1 MPSLLLDG
9 YLRRIGLAAPAGR
22 DIDTLRRLHIA
33 HVDAIPFENLD
44 ILLGRGIRLD
54 LDHLQNK
61 LIAQRRGG
69 YCFEHNTLFL
79 AILRDLGFT
88 VSAMEARVRAGS
100 TDVRPRTHMIL
111 SVEIDGEPWLADVGF
126 GGEGLREPVPMD
138 REHAVPASGTAYR
151 VVRERD
157 VRVMQMRRAGAWI
170 DQYAFLPHAV
180 QPVDFEVANWFTS
193 TYPQSPFVRT
203 LTAQR
208 STRDVRYILKYP
220 AYTEIRESGTSG
232 RVIARD
238 ELMPLLR
245 DVFGIV
251 MPLDTLFP
259 AIDDPICSSVGA
271 TVPVSVINRGAPPTV
286 EVVVKQEES
295 RDGGTRSVSPPT
307 SA

>member
-1 MPSLLLDG
+1 MASLLLEA
-9 YLRRIGLAAPAGR
+9 YLRRIGVADPGGR
-22 DIDTLRRLHIA
+22 DMDSLRRLHTA

-69 YCFEHNTLFL
+69 YCFEQNTLFL
-79 AILRDLGFT
+79 AVLRELGFT
-88 VSAMEARVRAGS
+88 ASAMEARVRAGS
-100 TDVRPRTHMIL
+100 ADLRPRTHMIL

-138 REHAVPASGTAYR
+138 REHAGPAPGIAYR
-151 VVRERD
+151 VVREGD
-157 VRVMQMRRAGAWI
+157 LRVMQMRRAGEWL
-170 DQYAFLPHAV
+170 DQYAFMPHSVA
-180 QPVDFEVANWFTS
+180 PVDFEVANWYTS

-208 STRDVRYILKYP
+208 STPDVRYILRYP
-220 AYTEIRESGTSG
+220 AYTEVRASGITD
-232 RVIARD
+232 RAIARE

-251 MPLDTLFP
+251 LPIDTIFP
-259 AIDDPICSSVGA
+259 AIDHPIAAGSHC
-271 TVPVSVINRGAPPTV
+271 PTPHA
-286 EVVVKQEES
+286 S
-295 RDGGTRSVSPPT
+295 
-307 SA
+307 